1 MEISAKLPVMFGIGV
16 IPGIE
21 GMQPPQ
27 GQPPQQ
33 PPQPAPRSKVGVS
46 FNWCTALYWNINLD
60 NLSVSK
66 DGPMS
71 YVSHMCLLALRVCVF
86 AFLVV

>member
-1 MEISAKLPVMFGIGV
+1 MIRMEISAKLPVMFGIGV

-60 NLSVSK
+60 NLSV
-66 DGPMS
+66 
-71 YVSHMCLLALRVCVF
+71 
-86 AFLVV
+86 